1 MLYLSLTLVFS
12 SYVIGFMFFRKYKK
26 TISTLQE
33 QLNNNNQII
42 DSAPLIFNAK
52 IQEQLDALEIS
63 INASYDSI
71 NHKLDNRSNAVYK
84 HIDDK
89 NIKVINDLKHILTN
103 WENSEEFRMMLNSIR
118 NREQKVDT
126 GVNY

>member
-33 QLNNNNQII
+33 QLNNNKQII

-63 INASYDSI
+63 FNASYDNI
-71 NHKLDNRSNAVYK
+71 NHKLDNRSNAVYQ
-84 HIDDK
+84 HIDAK
-89 NIKVINDLKHILTN
+89 NVKVINDLKHILTN
-103 WENSEEFRMMLNSIR
+103 WENSEEFRMMLNGIR
-118 NREQKVDT
+118 NREQKIDT

>member
-1 MLYLSLTLVFS
+1 MLYLSLTLVLS

-33 QLNNNNQII
+33 QLNNNKQII

-63 INASYDSI
+63 FNSSYDSI
-71 NHKLDNRSNAVYK
+71 NHKLDNRSNAVYQ

-89 NIKVINDLKHILTN
+89 NVKVINDLKHILTN
-103 WENSEEFRMMLNSIR
+103 WENSEEFRMMLNGIR
-118 NREQKVDT
+118 NKEQKVDT

>member
-33 QLNNNNQII
+33 QLNNNKQII

>member
-12 SYVIGFMFFRKYKK
+12 SYVMGFMFFRKYKK

-33 QLNNNNQII
+33 QLNNNKQII

-63 INASYDSI
+63 FNASYDSI
-71 NHKLDNRSNAVYK
+71 NHKLDNRSNAVYQ
-84 HIDDK
+84 HIDAK
-89 NIKVINDLKHILTN
+89 NVKVINDLKYILTN
-103 WENSEEFRMMLNSIR
+103 WENSEEFRMMLNGIR
-118 NREQKVDT
+118 NREQKIDT